1 MVAGIILILLF
12 FGLVILFLKHV
23 LMKLLQT
30 SGISNF
36 SSNISHGDAIN
47 KEISIEM
54 IYIIIM
60 LLLYVCYICMYVY
73 RQRLTVK
80 W

>member
-12 FGLVILFLKHV
+12 FALVILFLKHV

-30 SGISNF
+30 AGISNF

-54 IYIIIM
+54 I
-60 LLLYVCYICMYVY
+60 
-73 RQRLTVK
+73 
-80 W
+80 